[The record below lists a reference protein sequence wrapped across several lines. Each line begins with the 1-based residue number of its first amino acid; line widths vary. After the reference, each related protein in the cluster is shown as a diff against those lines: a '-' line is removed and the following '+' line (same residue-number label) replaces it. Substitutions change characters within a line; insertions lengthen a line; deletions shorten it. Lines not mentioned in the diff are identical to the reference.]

1 MLWRRLVGTKVLA
14 VDDGLAHGRSLRVY
28 AFCTAEDYFSHTQVR
43 YDGARDLY
51 RHSIYTCR
59 TLALSERLSPPV
71 CTRGATQVGG
81 VTLVVLNTAETAAE
95 LSTVDSSTGASLGR

>member
-1 MLWRRLVGTKVLA
+1 MAALCVSTPSVL
-14 VDDGLAHGRSLRVY
+14 LRTTSVIR
-28 AFCTAEDYFSHTQVR
+28 R
-43 YDGARDLY
+43 YDTIKARSDLY

-71 CTRGATQVGG
+71 CPPPIGATQVGG

>member
-43 YDGARDLY
+43 YD
-51 RHSIYTCR
+51 
-59 TLALSERLSPPV
+59 
-71 CTRGATQVGG
+71 
-81 VTLVVLNTAETAAE
+81 
-95 LSTVDSSTGASLGR
+95 

>member
-43 YDGARDLY
+43 YDGA
-51 RHSIYTCR
+51 
-59 TLALSERLSPPV
+59 
-71 CTRGATQVGG
+71 TQVGG